1 MSQLRIRRT
10 SYLSLA
16 QSQPCSLLS
25 ASFLHGSMLL
35 LNARGFLYVQG
46 GWGELITRF
55 PSVGKSGLLP
65 PSACGAVADGM
76 LPVHFLFASLQ
87 LPVLWRQ
94 AREVTQ
100 SV

>member
-1 MSQLRIRRT
+1 
-10 SYLSLA
+10 
-16 QSQPCSLLS
+16 
-25 ASFLHGSMLL
+25 MLL
-35 LNARGFLYVQG
+35 LNVRGFLYAQG

-55 PSVGKSGLLP
+55 LSVGKSGLLP
-65 PSACGAVADGM
+65 PAVCSAADDGM
-76 LPVHFLFASLQ
+76 LPVHFLFATLQ